1 MLAPVEK
8 EELVFG
14 APVPGR
20 TIAAE
25 SPASS
30 QDEPKIDG
38 TLFTSGL
45 IRWVKTREGNMKHS
59 TLVIVSAVLLGA
71 SQLSAA
77 AAEKKYGPGV
87 TDTEIKIGQTVPYS
101 GPASAFSS
109 YGRVM
114 VGYFQMLN
122 EKGGINGRK
131 VNLLSLDNAFSP
143 PKALEQT
150 RKLVEDDGILAD
162 VGTVGTVPNI
172 AIQKYLNQNKV
183 PQIFAS
189 AGGRRFNDPKNFPW
203 TVPTYPAFVMEGG
216 TFGKYILKNLPNA
229 KIAVLYQ
236 NDDYG
241 KDFLTGLKEA
251 LGTSASSKIIAEA
264 NYELSHPTIDSQVI
278 QLKTSG
284 ADTLL
289 HFSTPKFA
297 AQALKKVQ
305 ELGWKPTQFLVSP
318 VNSVQT
324 VLTPAGLENVQGIL
338 TTQFTKQAGDPAWA
352 QDPEVIE
359 YIAFM
364 KKWAPNDSP
373 NDFIALS
380 GYINAQAIA
389 LAIKRCGDDLTRE
402 NLLNQAT
409 SFKKDRV
416 AMLLPG
422 VELSNS
428 KEDYAPYRSLRMA
441 IFEKASW
448 KLLD

>member
-1 MLAPVEK
+1 MKNSRLAIIS
-8 EELVFG
+8 
-14 APVPGR
+14 A
-20 TIAAE
+20 IAL
-25 SPASS
+25 
-30 QDEPKIDG
+30 G
-38 TLFTSGL
+38 TCQFT
-45 IRWVKTREGNMKHS
+45 
-59 TLVIVSAVLLGA
+59 
-71 SQLSAA
+71 AA

-114 VGYFQMLN
+114 AGYFQMLN
-122 EKGGINGRK
+122 EKGGINNRK
-131 VNLLSLDNAFSP
+131 VNLISLDNAYSP

-150 RKLVEDDGILAD
+150 RKLVEDNEVLAD

-172 AIQKYLNQNKV
+172 AIQKYLNQNKIPHV
-183 PQIFAS
+183 FAS
-189 AGGRRFNDPKNFPW
+189 AGGRRFNDPQNFPW
-203 TVPTYPAFVMEGG
+203 TVPFYPAFQMEGAI
-216 TFGKYILKNLPNA
+216 FGKFILRNMPNA

-241 KDFLTGLKEA
+241 KDFLSGLKDA
-251 LGTSASSKIIAEA
+251 LGNDANARIVAEA
-264 NYELSHPTIDSQVI
+264 NYELTHPTIDSQVI

-297 AQALKKVQ
+297 AQALKKIQ
-305 ELGWKPTQFLVSP
+305 EVNWKPTQFLASP
-318 VNSVQT
+318 INSVQT

-373 NDFIALS
+373 NDFIGLM
-380 GYINAQAIA
+380 GYLTAQAIA
-389 LAIKRCGDDLTRE
+389 RALEQCGDDLTRE
-402 NLLNQAT
+402 NLLYQAT
-409 SFKKDRV
+409 NLKKQRV
-416 AMLLPG
+416 ATLLPG
-422 VELSNS
+422 VELNNS
-428 KEDYAPYRSLRMA
+428 KENYAPYSSLRMA
-441 IFEKASW
+441 RFENASW

>member
-1 MLAPVEK
+1 MKRSV
-8 EELVFG
+8 LVVVSAILLGVCPFG
-14 APVPGR
+14 A
-20 TIAAE
+20 
-25 SPASS
+25 S
-30 QDEPKIDG
+30 
-38 TLFTSGL
+38 
-45 IRWVKTREGNMKHS
+45 
-59 TLVIVSAVLLGA
+59 
-71 SQLSAA
+71 

-87 TDTEIKIGQTVPYS
+87 TDTDIKIGQTVPYS

-114 VGYFQMLN
+114 AGYFQMLN

-150 RKLVEDDGILAD
+150 RKLVEDDEVLAD

-172 AIQKYLNQNKV
+172 AIQKYLNQNKIPHV
-183 PQIFAS
+183 FAS
-189 AGGRRFNDPKNFPW
+189 AGGRRFNDPQNFPW
-203 TVPTYPAFVMEGG
+203 TVPSYPAFQMEGA

-241 KDFLTGLKEA
+241 KDFLTGLKDA
-251 LGTSASSKIIAEA
+251 LGSDANKIIAEA
-264 NYELSHPTIDSQVI
+264 NYELSYPTIDSQVI
-278 QLKTSG
+278 QLKASG

-289 HFSTPKFA
+289 HFTTPKFA

-305 ELGWKPTQFLVSP
+305 ELGWKPTQFLASP
-318 VNSVQT
+318 TNSVQT

-352 QDPEVIE
+352 QDPEVID

-380 GYINAQAIA
+380 GYINAQLIA
-389 LAIKRCGDDLTRE
+389 RALRRCGDDLTRD
-402 NLLNQAT
+402 NLLAQAT
-409 SFKKDRV
+409 NFKSERV
-416 AMLLPG
+416 TMLLPG
-422 VELSNS
+422 VELNNS

-441 IFEKASW
+441 KFENTSW